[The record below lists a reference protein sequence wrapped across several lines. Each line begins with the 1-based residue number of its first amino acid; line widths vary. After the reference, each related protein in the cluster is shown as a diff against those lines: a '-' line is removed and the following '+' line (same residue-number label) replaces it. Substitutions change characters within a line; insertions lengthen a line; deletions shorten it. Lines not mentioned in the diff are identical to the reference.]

1 MIGVGPAVNRGGLSL
16 FFNGRFLVTGRSGE
30 LFVNNI
36 MTFSLI
42 FA

>member
-16 FFNGRFLVTGRSGE
+16 FFNGHRKSGE